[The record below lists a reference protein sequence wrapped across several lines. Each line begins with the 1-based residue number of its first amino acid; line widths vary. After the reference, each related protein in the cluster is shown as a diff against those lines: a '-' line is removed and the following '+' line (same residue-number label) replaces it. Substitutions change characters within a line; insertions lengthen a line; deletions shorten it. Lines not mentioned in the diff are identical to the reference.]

1 MNALRKN
8 NKNKSLLINQLKLN
22 KKSLELLDIFIEK
35 KNKEKNK
42 SLSSRKS
49 KYNNL
54 LLNNRFSF
62 TSNLFRKKLIKLKLP
77 ENDLKINKE
86 KENSKNSINNNNNN
100 DNQMPNNIQE
110 KPLTERNNNIFL
122 KNYSKTI
129 HNFKSRNNSNNLE
142 FPSLTASQQYS
153 QNDYRMNIKK
163 YKNIL
168 NKVFS
173 RIKSS
178 YKKKNIMLN
187 NIEYPNNNIKNIN
200 TFKRKY
206 STPLMKK
213 MSITRFGSTNLNN
226 YKFRSLQKLEDYE
239 NTLENEFN
247 CKELIKIE
255 NKKIEEK
262 LKQYKSNIYKKTP
275 IYKTTEK
282 LNNLLIRQFNLDA
295 SDQKTSFNKKYKI
308 YKASVNKIQEI
319 KNKKINHEFKDDNPY
334 EQNKLNLEN
343 DIFGYLNFNKNI
355 TNKNIKQ
362 ALNKYYNLKTKK
374 ILEKKLELEQEL
386 NDLKT
391 KFKNY
396 IEEDNKKKNE
406 NNINY
411 GQLNQLIQIKLLYKE
426 IYETDINKKK
436 REFYDEHTRM
446 LHKVRKWSVP
456 SKVVKPT
463 LKQKTINK
471 FKTNIGAYFGSS

>member
-100 DNQMPNNIQE
+100 DNQMPNNIKE

-213 MSITRFGSTNLNN
+213 MSITRFGSTNINN

-262 LKQYKSNIYKKTP
+262 LKQYK
-275 IYKTTEK
+275 
-282 LNNLLIRQFNLDA
+282 
-295 SDQKTSFNKKYKI
+295 
-308 YKASVNKIQEI
+308 
-319 KNKKINHEFKDDNPY
+319 
-334 EQNKLNLEN
+334 
-343 DIFGYLNFNKNI
+343 
-355 TNKNIKQ
+355 
-362 ALNKYYNLKTKK
+362 
-374 ILEKKLELEQEL
+374 
-386 NDLKT
+386 
-391 KFKNY
+391 
-396 IEEDNKKKNE
+396 
-406 NNINY
+406 
-411 GQLNQLIQIKLLYKE
+411 
-426 IYETDINKKK
+426 
-436 REFYDEHTRM
+436 
-446 LHKVRKWSVP
+446 
-456 SKVVKPT
+456 
-463 LKQKTINK
+463 
-471 FKTNIGAYFGSS
+471 